1 MVRIK
6 LDEDVKPVSEFRQNA
21 AKFVQHVRDT
31 HRPLV
36 LTQHG
41 KSAAVLLDVREYE
54 RMLDELEIMP
64 GVREAQQEIAAGLGV
79 PHDQAAK
86 QLRDRFK
93 GR

>member
-21 AKFVQHVRDT
+21 ARFVQQVRDT

-41 KSAAVLLDVREYE
+41 KSAAVLLDVGDYE
-54 RMLDELEIMP
+54 RMLDALEVMP
-64 GVREAQQEIAAGLGV
+64 GVREAEREMDEGQGI
-79 PHDQAAK
+79 PHDHAVK
-86 QLRDRFK
+86 QLRARFK
-93 GR
+93 DR

>member
-1 MVRIK
+1 MDRIR

-21 AKFVQHVRDT
+21 ARFVQQVRDT

-54 RMLDELEIMP
+54 RLLDSVELMEGI
-64 GVREAQQEIAAGLGV
+64 REAERELDAGLGV
-79 PHDQAAK
+79 PHERVMAD
-86 QLRDRFK
+86 LLERFD